1 MRKRAS
7 ALLCGL
13 LLLALTGCTGTP
25 PETPL
30 PSPIPGAYE
39 SVEGRQIRLTAD
51 EVEVRITLNDSR
63 AAADLAAM
71 LPLEF
76 TVMDRN
82 GFAKAV
88 RLPRA
93 LVTDEETTREY
104 EVGDFGYWPPGP
116 DLAIFYDDFYE
127 QTVVP
132 IIPVG
137 HAECGAEDLWDAY
150 GTVRMEL
157 VPLEEEA
164 ADAPQ
169 PSPSPTQAT

>member
-93 LVTDEETTREY
+93 LVTDEETTRE
-104 EVGDFGYWPPGP
+104 
-116 DLAIFYDDFYE
+116 
-127 QTVVP
+127 
-132 IIPVG
+132 
-137 HAECGAEDLWDAY
+137 
-150 GTVRMEL
+150 
-157 VPLEEEA
+157 
-164 ADAPQ
+164 
-169 PSPSPTQAT
+169 